1 MKTKVLVVPVYQKH
15 WLWFTFSEATAA
27 EAAAERAVHWT
38 QGASL
43 PEKAQLL
50 GKEISYK
57 FNNATQ
63 KQWKALQAAEEGSFR
78 NRLYRL
84 ATWVL
89 SQEDPT
95 ETFLK
100 SLPRNPPEQLEVI
113 HPASVKERLVR
124 RRLRRMAQAQ
134 EALHSRRILGWAL
147 ATIPQLPLV
156 LTPLPNVTLYYTAYK
171 MVSHYQAVQ
180 GCRTL
185 RAAFDRYDR
194 EELERARNG
203 KQQQQQQ
210 RGQGQ
215 GQGRG
220 PLGFL
225 PLPWL
230 WGGGGGGGGRA
241 GAGAGAPAAAGTRGA
256 AASAGGG
263 VGWGMGQG
271 GGGGEVAVVPAPHF
285 SSCRKLDKVVKPLE
299 RWETPLDDGRAA
311 QLRDMFAPPAAA
323 AAAAASSKKASSS
336 GCGTS
341 GAKQQQQ
348 QQQQQQQP
356 GKGKQPQQGGAADE
370 DSASS
375 EGGAGAQALPEL
387 VARLRRKVLD
397 GAAQGRGQGRGRA

>member
-38 QGASL
+38 QGGSL

-57 FNNATQ
+57 FNAATQ
-63 KQWKALQAAEEGSFR
+63 KQWKAMQAAEEGSFR
-78 NRLYRL
+78 NRLYKL
-84 ATWVL
+84 ARWVL

-100 SLPRNPPEQLEVI
+100 QLPRQPGELEVI

-124 RRLRRMAQAQ
+124 RRMRRMAQAQ
-134 EALHSRRILGWAL
+134 EAFHNRRILGWAL

-185 RAAFDRYDR
+185 RAAFDRYDQ
-194 EELERARNG
+194 EELERARERE
-203 KQQQQQQ
+203 
-210 RGQGQ
+210 RGHGH
-215 GQGRG
+215 GHGRG
-220 PLGFL
+220 PLCFL

-230 WGGGGGGGGRA
+230 WGGGGGRA
-241 GAGAGAPAAAGTRGA
+241 GSAGAAAAGTRGA

-263 VGWGMGQG
+263 GAG
-271 GGGGEVAVVPAPHF
+271 AVVAPHF
-285 SSCRKLDKVVKPLE
+285 SSCRRLDKVVKPLD
-299 RWETPLDDGRAA
+299 RWETPLDDDRAA
-311 QLRDMFAPPAAA
+311 QLRDIFAPPAGPKTKTATTTA
-323 AAAAASSKKASSS
+323 
-336 GCGTS
+336 TS
-341 GAKQQQQ
+341 KQQQQ
-348 QQQQQQQP
+348 GKGEAPQQQ
-356 GKGKQPQQGGAADE
+356 E
-370 DSASS
+370 
-375 EGGAGAQALPEL
+375 GAGDADSGLGPEALPEL
-387 VARLRRKVLD
+387 VARLRRKVLE
-397 GAAQGRGQGRGRA
+397 GAAAGAQGKKRA